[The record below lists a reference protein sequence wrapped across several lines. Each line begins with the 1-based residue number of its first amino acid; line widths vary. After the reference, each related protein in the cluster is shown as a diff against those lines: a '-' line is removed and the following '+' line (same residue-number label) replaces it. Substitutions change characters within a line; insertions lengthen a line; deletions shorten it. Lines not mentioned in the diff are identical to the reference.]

1 MFQRE
6 SGKVAE
12 GGVES
17 HQISVHCNGQD
28 FVALSRQILSSGSCL
43 RFEAK
48 GGSMHPFIQD
58 GDIVV
63 VEPAEFSNL
72 RLGEIAFYRV
82 SDEAVRAHRVVRRV
96 QQDGTDH
103 LFAQGD
109 AGWGLDGPV
118 SPAQI
123 LGRVTAI
130 ERRGR
135 LIRLDGRGSRWL
147 GLVYSKGRVLY
158 RCACAIFGQ
167 LAAGGTATLR
177 HIVRRANGW

>member
-17 HQISVHCNGQD
+17 HQILVHCNGQD

-82 SDEAVRAHRVVRRV
+82 SDEAVLAHRIVRKV
-96 QQDGTDH
+96 QQDGIAH

-123 LGRVTAI
+123 LGRITAI
-130 ERRGR
+130 ERHGR

-147 GLVYSKGRVLY
+147 GLAYSNGRVLY
-158 RCACAIFGQ
+158 RYARAIFGR

-177 HIVRRANGW
+177 HIVRRANRW